1 MPKQKFVKVEE
12 DDPARQT
19 LSSNDLDRLSMTD
32 QHVKNL
38 NKALEEFALVKTD
51 MTAVLDVVKDN
62 NIAAIKAAVRNLINL
77 AEQSDVDMFRKKD
90 HPHRPDYPM
99 YRNMLFYGVENVLR
113 ELQED
118 LKREREKKDFYI

>member
-1 MPKQKFVKVEE
+1 MPKQKVVKVEE

-32 QHVKNL
+32 QHVKKL

-51 MTAVLDVVKDN
+51 MKAVLDVVKDN

-90 HPHRPDYPM
+90 EPLRPDYPM
-99 YRNMLFYGVENVLR
+99 YRNMLFYDVEDVLSD
-113 ELQED
+113 LQED
-118 LKREREKKDFYI
+118 LKEGREKKDF